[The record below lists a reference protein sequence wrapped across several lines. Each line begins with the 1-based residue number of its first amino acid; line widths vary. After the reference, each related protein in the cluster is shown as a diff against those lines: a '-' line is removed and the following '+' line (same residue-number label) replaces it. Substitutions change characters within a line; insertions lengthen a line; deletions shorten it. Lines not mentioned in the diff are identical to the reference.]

1 MKRIIAILILFALLP
16 VSSLADHAPHKLEQ
30 RSVPVYC
37 TSSNDYR
44 DAADMILISDFPLYY
59 VDGVN
64 DLPYVDLS
72 DFMKIVNAVDTYDT
86 CDPFGEPSEP
96 KEDYILLIDESQGI
110 ITCTYQPQNS
120 DLIID
125 FTQGT
130 LTYTCMDTF
139 GKDPAYGPYELQTNQ
154 LDFLQRIYDPK
165 LSRLGSAKTISLK
178 DYGIPMLVHEGK
190 YLLPL
195 HTAFDFLVWV
205 PKIPWKILC
214 CNGAAIFIGD
224 RVTMFGYSDAPSE
237 LGEIYFSRQPA
248 KRSAELAKYGYNEL
262 CLLLDSF
269 YGLKEPHHIDSF
281 RGFFKANG
289 YEEKLL
295 SEDPNEAD
303 QVLSDVIQ
311 FSLDDFHSNFSFPSW
326 MSGKDAAITYAGSGF
341 SRTLDA
347 NKEAAFVK
355 AFSESPLNDEDFY
368 TESGNTAY
376 LTLSR
381 MHSSVSS
388 EQFYSMDPDDKSV
401 IGSDAVTQI
410 LYADRQINRENSP
423 IENVVLDLS
432 RNPGGDVNTPACVL
446 SWFLGEGY
454 MTIANSFT
462 GGFGIGKYKADINRD
477 HQFTAEDSLRG
488 KKKLFCLISPLTFSS
503 ANMTAAMMKSS
514 GAVTMIGQ
522 TTRGGSGIVTPA
534 VTGWDSVFVISGF
547 KTVVTVK
554 NGSWYDADQGVSPDV
569 YLADPAA
576 FYDRER
582 LTEIINGIQ

>member
-1 MKRIIAILILFALLP
+1 
-16 VSSLADHAPHKLEQ
+16 
-30 RSVPVYC
+30 
-37 TSSNDYR
+37 
-44 DAADMILISDFPLYY
+44 
-59 VDGVN
+59 
-64 DLPYVDLS
+64 
-72 DFMKIVNAVDTYDT
+72 
-86 CDPFGEPSEP
+86 
-96 KEDYILLIDESQGI
+96 
-110 ITCTYQPQNS
+110 
-120 DLIID
+120 
-125 FTQGT
+125 
-130 LTYTCMDTF
+130 
-139 GKDPAYGPYELQTNQ
+139 GPYELQTNQ

-534 VTGWDSVFVISGF
+534 VTGWNSVFVISGF